1 MIDTL
6 LQFKDLMTGSEDS
19 KISKDKKN
27 LNKQIE
33 KGKSIKNL
41 QDLKSGDLKKLPKSE
56 EQIKNKGK
64 KKLQDAYENNPDDL
78 PRGLKMDTTTDS
90 SGSAANKFST
100 GGDVTVGKGG
110 DYIKDLI
117 D

>member
-6 LQFKDLMTGSEDS
+6 LQFKDLMTGSKDS
-19 KISKDKKN
+19 KISKQKEK
-27 LNKQIE
+27 LKEQIE
-33 KGKSIKNL
+33 KGNSIKSL

-56 EQIKNKGK
+56 KQLKNKGK
-64 KKLQDAYENNPDDL
+64 KKLQDAYENNMDDL
-78 PRGLKMDTTTDS
+78 PRGLKMDTTTNS
-90 SGSAANKFST
+90 SGTTRNFSM
-100 GGDVTVGKGG
+100 GGDVTVGKGS

>member
-1 MIDTL
+1 MAKKKSKKDTL
-6 LQFKDLMTGSEDS
+6 KDEVFEEVIID
-19 KISKDKKN
+19 
-27 LNKQIE
+27 E
-33 KGKSIKNL
+33 
-41 QDLKSGDLKKLPKSE
+41 GD
-56 EQIKNKGK
+56 
-64 KKLQDAYENNPDDL
+64 NNMEDL
-78 PRGLKMDTTTDS
+78 PRGIQIDTTTDS